1 MKICDVVMVCKDAGV
16 TRGLPSP
23 HRLEDLTVDEV
34 SLVTEPAILTTEES
48 KAHKGFIV
56 AKLGDDNDRVPE
68 VIRKAVDTLDGED
81 LGTAVQRLAMAC
93 KKRLLADT
101 GDSDTYYMSAL
112 KVFKDRVMMGFWWED
127 DAASLASSGRVAYY
141 NCYYTQDSVTKE
153 FTVTRSAG
161 LVVSMQETAAPQA
174 KNLEV
179 APEVVA
185 EAPTEPPPE
194 VPSVEAAP
202 EAVPETA
209 PEAAPETAPE
219 TPAVEAA
226 PEVTPEAVVET
237 SPETPVSEVT
247 PEVAPEPTTK
257 VADVLASL
265 VAIGKSFEVDVSIDG
280 KTTVRV
286 VEKSAPQV
294 SPPVTEQTEIAQ
306 MRTELEKAL
315 KGQDELRKKLAKTIS
330 EDPPTGQEIGVQ
342 RDAQPPQQQQLN
354 PFGQLVAAG
363 IAQTRMEP

>member
-1 MKICDVVMVCKDAGV
+1 MKICDVITVCKDAGV
-16 TRGLPSP
+16 TKGLPNP

-81 LGTAVQRLAMAC
+81 LGAAVQRLAMVC

-101 GDSDTYYMSAL
+101 GDADTYYMAPL
-112 KVFKDRVMMGFWWED
+112 KVFKDHVMMGFWWED
-127 DAASLASSGRVAYY
+127 DAATLASSGRIAYY

-161 LVVSMQETAAPQA
+161 LTVTMQETAVSTA
-174 KNLEV
+174 KNVEDV
-179 APEVVA
+179 VPVA

-194 VPSVEAAP
+194 VPAVEAAP
-202 EAVPETA
+202 AEVA
-209 PEAAPETAPE
+209 PEVTPE

-226 PEVTPEAVVET
+226 PEAPAAEAA
-237 SPETPVSEVT
+237 PAPEVT
-247 PEVAPEPTTK
+247 PEVAPEAPVVEAAAEPTTK

-265 VAIGKSFEVDVSIDG
+265 VAIGKSFEVDVSAEG
-280 KTTVRV
+280 KTTIRV
-286 VEKSAPQV
+286 VEKSVPT
-294 SPPVTEQTEIAQ
+294 PPPAAATPETTEIER
-306 MRTELEKAL
+306 MRQERDSAL
-315 KGQDELRKKLAKTIS
+315 KVQDELRKQLAKTLS
-330 EDPPTGQEIGVQ
+330 DDPPTGQEIGVQ
-342 RDAQPPQQQQLN
+342 RDNQQPPQQLSYL
-354 PFGQLVAAG
+354 GQMVAAG
-363 IAQTRMEP
+363 IAQTRTE

>member
-1 MKICDVVMVCKDAGV
+1 MKICDVVTVCKDAGV
-16 TRGLPSP
+16 TKGLPSP

-81 LGTAVQRLAMAC
+81 LGAAVQRLAMVC

-101 GDSDTYYMSAL
+101 GDADTYYMSAL

-161 LVVSMQETAAPQA
+161 LVVSMQETATPQA
-174 KNLEV
+174 KNLEA

-194 VPSVEAAP
+194 A
-202 EAVPETA
+202 A
-209 PEAAPETAPE
+209 PEAAPEVTPE
-219 TPAVEAA
+219 ARAVEAA
-226 PEVTPEAVVET
+226 SEVTPEAVVET

-247 PEVAPEPTTK
+247 PEAAPEPTTK

-265 VAIGKSFEVDVSIDG
+265 VAIGKSFEVDVSVEG
-280 KTTVRV
+280 KTMIRV
-286 VEKSAPQV
+286 VEKSAPQA
-294 SPPVTEQTEIAQ
+294 SPPVTEQTEVVQ
-306 MRTELEKAL
+306 MRAELEKAL

-330 EDPPTGQEIGVQ
+330 EDPPTGQEISVQ

-363 IAQTRMEP
+363 IAQTRMER